1 MPRRGEGEGDED
13 EDEEDDYDD
22 SGPARDE
29 RTSRRP

>member
-1 MPRRGEGEGDED
+1 MPRRGEGEGD